1 MPAHTQA
8 TPANLNDTGVP
19 PVPPGLT
26 QEQQG
31 QGGKFDLYQTVT
43 DKIITAIEQGVKR
56 DGKPLWSGAGA
67 TGMPYNRKSGKAY
80 SGVNVLMLWCAAME
94 AGFSSSAWLTYK
106 QAGELG
112 GHIKKGSKGVQ
123 VVYFSTIER
132 EYSDSETGETEARQ
146 VGFLKS
152 YTVFNL
158 EQCEGIEIGI
168 ERRTFHGNEAA
179 EAVMLASGAT
189 IIEQG
194 GKAFFRPST
203 DEIYLPERSRFVSD
217 EAFYSVAMH
226 ELTHWTGHKLRLARG
241 FSGRF
246 GTEAY
251 AFEELIAELG
261 AAFCCAD
268 LGLIPATMDD
278 HASYIDFWLK
288 VLKHDKKAIF
298 TAASQASKAH
308 AFLMDKSQENQIKLA
323 ACPHLLR

>member
-1 MPAHTQA
+1 MSAHTQA
-8 TPANLNDTGVP
+8 TPANANTTGVP

-31 QGGKFDLYQTVT
+31 KGGSFDLYQATT
-43 DKIITAIEQGVKR
+43 NKIIEAIEQGVNR

-80 SGVNVLMLWCAAME
+80 SGVNVLVLWFAAME
-94 AGFSSSAWLTYK
+94 AGFNSAAWLTYK

-132 EYSDSETGETEARQ
+132 EHRDPSTGEIDSREI
-146 VGFLKS
+146 GFLKS

-158 EQCEGIEIGI
+158 EQCDGIETGI

-179 EAVMLASGAT
+179 EAVMQASGAA

-194 GKAFFRPST
+194 GKAFFRPGT

-217 EAFYSVAMH
+217 QAFYSVAMH
-226 ELTHWTGHKLRLARG
+226 ELTHWTGHKSRLARD

-278 HASYIDFWLK
+278 HASYIDSWLK
-288 VLKHDKKAIF
+288 VLKGDKKAIF
-298 TAASQASKAH
+298 TAASRASKAH
-308 AFLMDKSQENQIKLA
+308 AFLMEKATAEPMKA
-323 ACPHLLR
+323 AA